1 MHEIKKEPLKGKRVV
16 ITRAKEQAES
26 FSRRLKAFGAQVI
39 EFPTIKFA
47 PPEDWS
53 KVDRAI
59 SSLSHYDWLIFT
71 SVNGVR
77 FFFARL
83 EEKGLN
89 FSLLK
94 KISIAAIGP
103 ATAKEIEKK
112 KLEVSYIPKNYVA
125 ESIVEGFKKYDLS
138 GKRALLPRAEK
149 ARELIPEKLR
159 EEGMEVDVV
168 TVYRTLPERRNAF
181 EMARMI
187 KNGEVDLITFTSS
200 STVRNFVE
208 VLKEK
213 LDLKNSL
220 SQVKIACIGPV
231 TAKTAREL
239 GLRVDI
245 LAEEFTIDG
254 LIKSILNF
262 YRAKC

>member
-1 MHEIKKEPLKGKRVV
+1 MNEFGKRPLKGKSIV
-16 ITRAKEQAES
+16 ITRAEEQAGS
-26 FSRRLKAFGAQVI
+26 FSKKLRSLGARVI

-47 PPEDWS
+47 PPEEWNE
-53 KVDRAI
+53 VDRAI
-59 SSLSHYDWLIFT
+59 SNLSHYDWLIFT

-83 EEKGLN
+83 EEKSLD
-89 FSLLK
+89 FSLLQG
-94 KISIAAIGP
+94 ISIAAIGP

-112 KLEVSYIPKNYVA
+112 GLEVSFIPENYVA
-125 ESIVEGFKKYDLS
+125 ESIVEGFKKYELS
-138 GKRALLPRAEK
+138 GKKALLPRAEK
-149 ARELIPEKLR
+149 ARELIPQKLR

-168 TVYRTLPERRNAF
+168 VVYRTLPERKNAS
-181 EMARMI
+181 EIATMI
-187 KNGEVDLITFTSS
+187 KNNEVDLITFTSS

-213 LDLKNSL
+213 LDLGTPF

-239 GLRVDI
+239 GLKVDI

-262 YRAKC
+262 YEAK

>member
-1 MHEIKKEPLKGKRVV
+1 MNELKREPLKGKIIV
-16 ITRAKEQAES
+16 ITRAKEQAGG
-26 FSRRLKAFGAQVI
+26 FSKKLKAFGARVI

-47 PPEDWS
+47 PPEDWTG
-53 KVDRAI
+53 VDKAI
-59 SSLSHYDWLIFT
+59 SNLSHYDWLIFT

-77 FFFARL
+77 FFFTRL
-83 EEKGLN
+83 EEKGLD
-89 FSLLK
+89 FSLLRG
-94 KISIAAIGP
+94 ISIAAIGP
-103 ATAKEIEKK
+103 ATAREIEKRGF
-112 KLEVSYIPKNYVA
+112 EVSYIPENYVA
-125 ESIVEGFKKYDLS
+125 ESIVDGFKKYDLK
-138 GKRALLPRAEK
+138 GKKALLPRAEK

-168 TVYRTLPERRNAF
+168 AVYRTLPERKNAS

-187 KNGEVDLITFTSS
+187 KKGEVNLITFTSS

-208 VLKEK
+208 VLAGK
-213 LDLKNSL
+213 LDLESSL
-220 SQVKIACIGPV
+220 SQVRIACIGPV

-239 GLRVDI
+239 GLKVDI

-262 YRAKC
+262 Y

>member
-1 MHEIKKEPLKGKRVV
+1 MNELGKEPLKGKSIV
-16 ITRAKEQAES
+16 ITRAKEQARS
-26 FSRRLKAFGAQVI
+26 FSRKLKAFGARVI

-53 KVDRAI
+53 EVDKAI
-59 SSLSHYDWLIFT
+59 SNLSHYDWLIFT

-83 EEKGLN
+83 EEKGLD
-89 FSLLK
+89 FSPLRE
-94 KISIAAIGP
+94 ISIAAIGP
-103 ATAKEIEKK
+103 ATAKEIEGRELK
-112 KLEVSYIPKNYVA
+112 VSYIPENYVA
-125 ESIVEGFKKYDLS
+125 ESIVKGFKKYELS

-168 TVYRTLPERRNAF
+168 TVYRTLPERKNAS

-213 LDLKNSL
+213 LDLKSSL

-239 GLRVDI
+239 GLKVDI

-262 YRAKC
+262 YQA